1 VHTPTG
7 GYRGRKLSD
16 EIIKSGEEIVNEFF
30 QQVLKDEG
38 LDRATREALSEL
50 FKAGNFSKA
59 AIEKKLDCIR
69 EAAVK
74 EDDKPKKD

>member
-1 VHTPTG
+1 LT
-7 GYRGRKLSD
+7 D

-30 QQVLKDEG
+30 EQILKDEN

-50 FKAGNFSKA
+50 FKAGNFSRV
-59 AIEKKLDCIR
+59 AIEKKLESIR

-74 EDDKPKKD
+74 EDGEPKKD

>member
-1 VHTPTG
+1 LT
-7 GYRGRKLSD
+7 D

-30 QQVLKDEG
+30 EQILRDES

-50 FKAGNFSKA
+50 FKAGNFSKV
-59 AIEKKLDCIR
+59 AIEKRLESIR

-74 EDDKPKKD
+74 EDGEPKKD